1 VIVAFSGLA
10 QPLPIITGLAQPRK
24 NPVKRPSKPS
34 SAKALSENGK
44 PLHGTAAQL
53 RLTSLA
59 GGWDKHQR
67 ELMTSAATEAVNQ
80 LWLKVVTNYTLVPY
94 HETPA
99 QEQGAHSGT
108 AQSRT
113 CVVPGSADFTSLGSS
128 YDRH

>member
-1 VIVAFSGLA
+1 M
-10 QPLPIITGLAQPRK
+10 K
-24 NPVKRPSKPS
+24 NPSKPS

-80 LWLKVVTNYTLVPY
+80 LWLKIMAHYTLVPY
-94 HETPA
+94 CDTQA
-99 QEQGAHSGT
+99 QEQGARSGA

-113 CVVPGSADFTSLGSS
+113 SEIPSS
-128 YDRH
+128 VNFKFSSSSHDRH

>member
-1 VIVAFSGLA
+1 M
-10 QPLPIITGLAQPRK
+10 K
-24 NPVKRPSKPS
+24 KPSKPS
-34 SAKALSENGK
+34 SAKAFSENGI

-94 HETPA
+94 RETQA
-99 QEQGAHSGT
+99 QGQGAHSGA
-108 AQSRT
+108 AQPRT
-113 CVVPGSADFTSLGSS
+113 CEIPGSASFTSSS
-128 YDRH
+128 SSHGRH

>member
-1 VIVAFSGLA
+1 MK
-10 QPLPIITGLAQPRK
+10 PT
-24 NPVKRPSKPS
+24 SKTS

-59 GGWDKHQR
+59 GGWDKHQK
-67 ELMTSAATEAVNQ
+67 ELMTSAAREAVNQ

-94 HETPA
+94 RETQA
-99 QEQGAHSGT
+99 KGQGAQSGT

-113 CVVPGSADFTSLGSS
+113 CEIPGSANFTSSISS
-128 YDRH
+128 HGRH

>member
-1 VIVAFSGLA
+1 M
-10 QPLPIITGLAQPRK
+10 K
-24 NPVKRPSKPS
+24 KPSKPS
-34 SAKALSENGK
+34 SAKALAENGK

-80 LWLKVVTNYTLVPY
+80 LWLKVVTDYTLVPY

-99 QEQGAHSGT
+99 QGQGSHSGT
-108 AQSRT
+108 TQPRT
-113 CVVPGSADFTSLGSS
+113 CEIPDSANFTSSNSS
-128 YDRH
+128 HGHH

>member
-1 VIVAFSGLA
+1 M
-10 QPLPIITGLAQPRK
+10 K
-24 NPVKRPSKPS
+24 KPSNPS
-34 SAKALSENGK
+34 SAKAISENGK

-59 GGWDKHQR
+59 GGWDKHQKD
-67 ELMTSAATEAVNQ
+67 LMTSAATEAVNQ

-99 QEQGAHSGT
+99 QGQGQGQGAHSGS
-108 AQSRT
+108 AQSI
-113 CVVPGSADFTSLGSS
+113 PGSSNCTSSSSS

>member
-1 VIVAFSGLA
+1 MKKTF
-10 QPLPIITGLAQPRK
+10 
-24 NPVKRPSKPS
+24 KPS

-94 HETPA
+94 RETQA
-99 QEQGAHSGT
+99 QGQGAHSRT

-113 CVVPGSADFTSLGSS
+113 CEIPSSANFTSSS
-128 YDRH
+128 SSHGRH